1 MKNFKTVVFT
11 VLSCIV
17 ATSALADIYQWT
29 DENGVRH
36 FSNHAPAANANAKVL
51 LRTKEEPYDE
61 AADRARQEAERQ
73 ERLELARLEL
83 ARLEA
88 ELKLREAE
96 AERKLAAAER
106 LAEEARREAD
116 YLIDQA
122 AANSRV
128 VYRGGRY
135 WCPDYGYDCYYPI
148 YHRWY
153 YKKKHNRRSLHNI
166 SRLKPIPRHRKIK
179 KHHRMNKSH
188 SGHKY
193 RAKKRWRHNENRGDS
208 QLRHRVGSHH
218 RINGKQTHGF
228 RINGR
233 ANSGWRGSG
242 FGRRH

>member
-1 MKNFKTVVFT
+1 MKKIKTVVFT

-17 ATSALADIYQWT
+17 ATSALADIYEWT

-36 FSNHAPAANANAKVL
+36 YSNHAPPANAKVL

-122 AANSRV
+122 ATNSRV
-128 VYRGGRY
+128 IYRGGGY

-148 YHRWY
+148 HHRWY
-153 YKKKHNRRSLHNI
+153 YKKKHSRRSLHNI
-166 SRLKPIPRHRKIK
+166 SRLKPIPHHRKIK
-179 KHHRMNKSH
+179 KHYRTDKSH
-188 SGHKY
+188 YGHKY
-193 RAKKRWRHNENRGDS
+193 RGKNRWRHKGNPAGP
-208 QLRHRVGSHH
+208 QLRHRAGSHH
-218 RINGKQTHGF
+218 RVNGIRTHGF

-233 ANSGWRGSG
+233 ATTGWRSSG